1 MACTSLADKKGQCV
15 SFRQV
20 CMTLQYQPTSAAN
33 YTQQRDSH
41 NYISH
46 SPRLLLFRHRR
57 PNAAGAAVVGIAVW
71 FLGVCGRKMELAM
84 DLVPAPSDP

>member
-1 MACTSLADKKGQCV
+1 VACTSLADKKGQCV

-46 SPRLLLFRHRR
+46 SPASCSF
-57 PNAAGAAVVGIAVW
+57 VIVG
-71 FLGVCGRKMELAM
+71 LMQPGQR
-84 DLVPAPSDP
+84 